1 LLTTVK
7 TCVNII
13 TQSTNE
19 VNAMSY
25 IAQIMETELKL
36 EAAIKAKAPEAEL
49 EILRCELRELEEKHN
64 AASLPVRIFPVFL

>member
-1 LLTTVK
+1 
-7 TCVNII
+7 
-13 TQSTNE
+13 
-19 VNAMSY
+19 MSY